1 MVDRHMQAFA
11 GPARTWGLALLAAL
25 QLLASPASAQ
35 TYPSRFVRLIVP
47 FGAAGSI
54 DVTARLLAKPVAE
67 TWGQQIVIE
76 NKPGADADLGT
87 EAVAKAAPD
96 GYTLLL
102 TSQALA
108 VNASLRPGRPYKTSD
123 LAPIALVASTQAVLV
138 VPTTLPVSTVAD
150 LVALAKSQPGKLD
163 FGSTGIGTSGHLAC
177 ELFRLTAGIDM
188 LHVPYRNIGQQM
200 TDLIAG
206 RTTMG
211 MPTVPGAMAHI
222 GGGRLKPLAVSGTA
236 RSPALPNVPTLAEA
250 GLVGYEATT
259 WYALFAPKG
268 TASDIVSRLNAEFR
282 AALARPDI
290 AAKLAELGLEPRGG
304 TPAELARHVE
314 AETVR
319 WARVVK
325 EANIRAE

>member
-1 MVDRHMQAFA
+1 MALRLRRATVAVGLA
-11 GPARTWGLALLAAL
+11 WGLAAIGIVVGLTG
-25 QLLASPASAQ
+25 PASAQ
-35 TYPSRFVRLIVP
+35 AYPNRFIKLIVP

-54 DVTARLLAKPVAE
+54 DVTARLLAKPVGDGL
-67 TWGQQIVIE
+67 GQQMVIE

-108 VNASLRPGRPYKTSD
+108 VNASLRPARPYKTSD
-123 LAPIALVASTQAVLV
+123 LAPISLVASTQAVLV
-138 VPTTLPVSTVAD
+138 VPTTLPVKAVAD

-177 ELFRLTAGIDM
+177 ELFKLTAGIDM
-188 LHVPYRNIGQQM
+188 VHIPYRNIGQQM

-206 RTTMG
+206 RAAMG

-236 RSPALPNVPTLAEA
+236 RSPALPNVPTMTEA
-250 GLVGYEATT
+250 GLSGYEATT
-259 WYALFAPKG
+259 WYALFAPKA
-268 TASDIVSRLNAEFR
+268 TASDIVARLNTELR
-282 AALARPDI
+282 AALAKPDV
-290 AAKLAELGLEPRGG
+290 AAKLVELGLEPRGS
-304 TPAELARHVE
+304 TPAELGRHVE

-325 EANIRAE
+325 EANIKAE